1 MATPQPSM
9 AVSNHIQTLY
19 RSFKIYFEG
28 DTLIITAIIPMKAF
42 QFYGATQD
50 TSSGVTSS
58 YIVNHMYVLFVTQ
71 HKKADKLKA
80 HG

>member
-1 MATPQPSM
+1 
-9 AVSNHIQTLY
+9 
-19 RSFKIYFEG
+19 
-28 DTLIITAIIPMKAF
+28 MKAF

-50 TSSGVTSS
+50 ASSGVTSS